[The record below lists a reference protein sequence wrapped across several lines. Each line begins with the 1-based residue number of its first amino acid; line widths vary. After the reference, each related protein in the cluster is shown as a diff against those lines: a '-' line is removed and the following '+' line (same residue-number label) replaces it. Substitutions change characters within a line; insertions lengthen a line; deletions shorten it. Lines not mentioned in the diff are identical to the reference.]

1 MSKQIGPEA
10 HYQRLTKAVE
20 SRAKANGSPFVAVTN
35 SYETFT
41 ALGWVDASGSFAGVS
56 YEGLRGI
63 PWRKD
68 YRIPR
73 WGVKLP
79 QTDVSGSITVGSDN
93 VTHIGEKYVSG
104 LTTTEIEILGESEER
119 LIYPHSN
126 NRGSVHDS
134 LQLAN
139 RITQIFEHG
148 HSKPEAAGIDIYVA
162 PEL

>member
-1 MSKQIGPEA
+1 MSKHIGPEA
-10 HYQRLTKAVE
+10 HYRRLTKAVE

-35 SYETFT
+35 SYKTFT
-41 ALGWVDASGSFAGVS
+41 ALGWVDANGSFAGVS

-63 PWRKD
+63 PWEKD
-68 YRIPR
+68 YRPPL

-79 QTDVSGSITVGSDN
+79 QADVSGSITVGNDKG
-93 VTHIGEKYVSG
+93 VHVGERYVSG
-104 LTTTEIEILGESEER
+104 LTTTEIEILGESGER

-126 NRGSVHDS
+126 IRGRMHDS

-139 RITQIFEHG
+139 RVTQIFEHG
-148 HSKPEAAGIDIYVA
+148 HSKPEAAGIDIFVA